1 MTQAPPTLRMVVLDA
16 SDESVEV
23 YPPYEEEKTT
33 LEKVK
38 DPWSLVLTIDK
49 TLMLFFPTQMRKGV
63 QPVMYCDL
71 GTAFL

>member
-1 MTQAPPTLRMVVLDA
+1 MNLNDLKRLEKRINKIQMTQAPPTLRMVVLDA

-38 DPWSLVLTIDK
+38 DPWSLVLTIDPK
-49 TLMLFFPTQMRKGV
+49 PK
-63 QPVMYCDL
+63 DWNK
-71 GTAFL
+71 

>member
-38 DPWSLVLTIDK
+38 DPWSLVLTIDPK
-49 TLMLFFPTQMRKGV
+49 PK
-63 QPVMYCDL
+63 DWNK
-71 GTAFL
+71 